1 MTQRQIAT
9 LETVTAAAN
18 AVLQAGGT
26 PSIRNVTG
34 LMRGGSP
41 NHVGPLLK
49 IWRSGQKPSHA
60 AEIAVDHA
68 VAEAIAAQLVRAT
81 SDATCNIQA
90 DFAIALD
97 DNKLLAE
104 VGRELE
110 QRTTSLQTALDA
122 ASAQVQQLR
131 GQLDE
136 RSRELQ
142 SVRDETAAAVV
153 AAQAKAT
160 QERESAEGLR
170 QELVR
175 ATLRLEALPRLES
188 QVQDLDQR
196 LAEASKSLAEA
207 GQAAAVAAAKAAA
220 ESKRADEAAQR
231 EAVAGGQL
239 DKLENELAEARQL
252 ERSLREQAQV
262 AAAALATAE
271 GKLAG
276 AQAETSQLERAL
288 RDQAQ
293 ETAAKLATAE
303 GKLDGARGELL
314 QLERTWREQMT
325 MAVTA
330 LAKAESRLAAME
342 ATEPSIAAPGVAAS
356 NLQTH
361 ARHA

>member
-1 MTQRQIAT
+1 MKNAMTQKQFAT

-18 AVLQAGGT
+18 AIIQAGYK
-26 PSIRNVTG
+26 PSTRNVALLLG
-34 LMRGGSP
+34 GGSP
-41 NHVGPLLK
+41 NTVTPLLRM
-49 IWRSGQKPSHA
+49 WRSGQRPSHV
-60 AEIAVDHA
+60 AETAVDHA

-81 SDATCNIQA
+81 SDATSCIQA
-90 DFAIALD
+90 DLATALD

-122 ASAQVQQLR
+122 AAAQVQQLH

-136 RSRELQ
+136 RSRELL

-153 AAQAKAT
+153 AAQAKAE

-239 DKLENELAEARQL
+239 DKLENALAEARQL

-262 AAAALATAE
+262 SAAALATAE
-271 GKLAG
+271 GKVAG
-276 AQAETSQLERAL
+276 AHAETSQL
-288 RDQAQ
+288 
-293 ETAAKLATAE
+293 
-303 GKLDGARGELL
+303 GK
-314 QLERTWREQMT
+314 
-325 MAVTA
+325 
-330 LAKAESRLAAME
+330 RLAV
-342 ATEPSIAAPGVAAS
+342 PS
-356 NLQTH
+356 
-361 ARHA
+361 